1 MTTHD
6 DDLPWPDDAVEVARI
21 ADAWGVKG
29 WVRVEPYARD
39 PKALLSSRR
48 WFLQP
53 PAGRS
58 RPAGA
63 PTLPGVLRITLVK
76 EHGDGVIA
84 SAQEIPDRNTAEALR
99 GARVFV
105 SRASFPTAAQDEYYW
120 VDLIGLEVVNRAG
133 VLLGTVA
140 DLLDTGA
147 HSVLR
152 VQLPEGER
160 AATSSSPEPEAAP
173 ETPPD
178 EAAPA
183 APARRSRRKVP
194 EAEPAERLIPFV
206 AAYIDEVKL
215 AERRILVDW
224 EADY

>member
-39 PKALLSSRR
+39 PKALFSSRR

-53 PAGRS
+53 PAG
-58 RPAGA
+58 A
-63 PTLPGVLRITLVK
+63 PSLPGVLRITLAK

-84 SAQEIPDRNTAEALR
+84 SAQEIPDRNTAEALK

-120 VDLIGLEVVNRAG
+120 VDLIGLEVINRAG

-147 HSVLR
+147 TACCACSCRRANVLPR
-152 VQLPEGER
+152 RRPRKPSQLLRRPRPRTRLRRRCPPGVR
-160 AATSSSPEPEAAP
+160 AARCPRQSRPSGSSPSW
-173 ETPPD
+173 
-178 EAAPA
+178 
-183 APARRSRRKVP
+183 RSTSTR
-194 EAEPAERLIPFV
+194 
-206 AAYIDEVKL
+206 
-215 AERRILVDW
+215 
-224 EADY
+224 